1 VATRLHEL
9 CVCALCL
16 VGMIA
21 VCNSPSQGDGRQSSL
36 SGPIVLGVRA
46 LGEPCPRVHRLLP
59 GYLPELF
66 RGASAGGSSDA
77 QAATGRR
84 DTQGRRLGA
93 AGGAGIRCKDGTL
106 LRITNRMRE
115 QRQPTRCTAKR
126 GESGEGWYVR
136 QHGALSVLLLRLMC
150 CR

>member
-1 VATRLHEL
+1 MATRLYKL

-21 VCNSPSQGDGRQSSL
+21 VCNSPSQGDGRQSSVHWSHLHL

-46 LGEPCPRVHRLLP
+46 LGEPCPRVHCLLP

-66 RGASAGGSSDA
+66 RGASAGGSWDA

-106 LRITNRMRE
+106 
-115 QRQPTRCTAKR
+115 
-126 GESGEGWYVR
+126 
-136 QHGALSVLLLRLMC
+136 
-150 CR
+150 